1 MEILENTE
9 KIYNSPIQTSEQI
22 FNEIYNN
29 FKSNKREI
37 PINTGFPTLGQI
49 FAGFKRNQI
58 TILAGRSSMGK
69 TCVALNFVINLC
81 KANKKVLYFDL
92 EEQKTQNYQRILSN
106 VTNYPL
112 RNKFDNPYLDKQEKE
127 LVLKTLE
134 TGKERFNNNA
144 LFYVSKPN
152 LTIND
157 MREIAVNSKEIDLKN
172 IDLVVIDHLTKV
184 KSKGNSIYERT
195 TDTANNLRQLSYDLG
210 GVPILV
216 LAQINRGAEE
226 RRDKRPLLSD
236 LKGSGE
242 IEENADVVILLYAEG
257 YYKEQSP
264 DKEPIYLNVA
274 KNRHG
279 RTGTISLLMNRPLQK
294 ISEVN

>member
-1 MEILENTE
+1 MDLLSNAE
-9 KIYNSPIQTSEQI
+9 KIIISPIETSEQI

-81 KANKKVLYFDL
+81 NANKKVLYFDL

-112 RNKFDNPYLDKQEKE
+112 RNKFDNPYLDKHEKE

-157 MREIAVNSKEIDLKN
+157 MQEIAINSKEIDLKD
-172 IDLVVIDHLTKV
+172 IDLIVIDHLTKV

-242 IEENADVVILLYAEG
+242 IEENADVVILLFTEG
-257 YYKEQSP
+257 YYKEVMP
-264 DKEPIYLNVA
+264 DKEAIYLNVA

-279 RTGTISLLMNRPLQK
+279 RTGTATLLMNRPLQK
-294 ISEVN
+294 ITEIS